1 VHGALRMV
9 SKLAAGRFMRE
20 AVALQFCQS
29 WMKVVNSGCN
39 IQMNRRRHCQAVP
52 AAINDTRKRC
62 GTIEVIDSL
71 AD

>member
-1 VHGALRMV
+1 
-9 SKLAAGRFMRE
+9 MRE
-20 AVALQFCQS
+20 AVALQFWRE

-39 IQMNRRRHCQAVP
+39 IQMNRHRHCQAMPV
-52 AAINDTRKRC
+52 AINGTRKRC